1 MDNDKVY
8 TVPEMAKEF
17 DMTERAIRFYESKGL
32 LFPKRA
38 GKTRVFSYKDHA
50 RLIIILR
57 GKRLGFSLSD
67 IKKVLDL
74 YDADP
79 QHKKQAKV
87 VLKGLEERIGV
98 LKEQKEELT
107 VVIDELESLKKN
119 CLHILGRNR
128 KKENFN

>member
-57 GKRLGFSLSD
+57 GKRLGFSLNE
-67 IKKVLDL
+67 IHEMIDL
-74 YDADP
+74 YDAGP
-79 QHKKQAKV
+79 TEGAQLKIFIHKLRERRKLLEHRRNDINSVISEIREREQQCQKLLRKQ
-87 VLKGLEERIGV
+87 
-98 LKEQKEELT
+98 
-107 VVIDELESLKKN
+107 
-119 CLHILGRNR
+119 
-128 KKENFN
+128 